1 MTGDRLDDPDYPAY
15 TTGQA
20 AEVLGVRQAFLRA
33 PYLRDVMIA
42 AGADLKIYI
51 ATRPIDF
58 RCGHDG
64 LAAKVQEMLRLDPF
78 SGAAFVFRSKRA
90 DRIKILVWDRTGLVL
105 VHKRLEGC
113 KFVWPTI
120 ADGVMRISPA
130 MFAALFEGLDWRL
143 VRPEEARRPQA
154 AG

>member
-1 MTGDRLDDPDYPAY
+1 
-15 TTGQA
+15 
-20 AEVLGVRQAFLRA
+20 
-33 PYLRDVMIA
+33 MIA

-90 DRIKILVWDRTGLVL
+90 DRIKILVWDGTGLVL

-120 ADGVMRISPA
+120 ADGVMRISPPRWMRSRTTSTRKCA
-130 MFAALFEGLDWRL
+130 RAQCPSRLRSWRN
-143 VRPEEARRPQA
+143 RS
-154 AG
+154 